1 MDSAPPPATSAR
13 VSDGRSLELR
23 LLDGLAEVAPETWD
37 ALANPL
43 GTAEDPFLC
52 WAFLEA
58 LERSGSV
65 GPGTGWS
72 ARHLALKGPDGA
84 LLAAAPCYL
93 KSHSQG
99 EYVFDHSWAD
109 AWRRAGGR
117 YYPKLQ
123 VCVPFTPVP
132 GRRLLSAPDATDM
145 DASAM
150 LAHGLGQIARESG
163 LSSAHVTFCSEAEAQ
178 ALEQHGWLRR
188 TDQQFHFFN
197 RGYRDFDD
205 FLDTLSSE
213 KRKNLR
219 KERQKARQGLEI
231 ERLTGAD
238 LTEAHWDAFFDFY
251 MDTGERKWGTPYL
264 NRRFFRLLH
273 ERMADRVLL
282 IMARR
287 GERWIAGALNLIGS
301 DALYGRHWGRVE
313 DQPFLHFELCYYQ
326 AMDEVI
332 ARGLSRAEAG
342 AQGGHKLARGYEPVK
357 THSAHWIVDPG
368 FRAAV
373 ADFLERERRAVD
385 NDIAY
390 LETRTPFRKDG

>member
-1 MDSAPPPATSAR
+1 VTAAPSPVLRLIDGLGGLPPA
-13 VSDGRSLELR
+13 E
-23 LLDGLAEVAPETWD
+23 WD
-37 ALANPL
+37 AIANPA
-43 GTAEDPFLC
+43 GMEQDPVLS

-65 GPGTGWS
+65 GPGSGWA
-72 ARHLALKGPDGA
+72 ARHLVLESSDGV

-99 EYVFDHSWAD
+99 EYVFDHNWAD

-123 VCVPFTPVP
+123 ACVPFTPVP
-132 GRRLLSAPDATDM
+132 GRRILFQPGPEGEALAA
-145 DASAM
+145 ALAQG
-150 LAHGLGQIARESG
+150 LAHLTSDNG
-163 LSSAHVTFCSEAEAQ
+163 LSSAHMTFCDAQ
-178 ALEQHGWLRR
+178 TADLLSTQGWLHR

-197 RGYRDFDD
+197 RGYRDFQD
-205 FLDTLSSE
+205 FLETLSSE

-219 KERQKARQGLEI
+219 KERSKAQAGLEI
-231 ERLTGAD
+231 VRLTGSD
-238 LTEAHWDAFFDFY
+238 LEEAHWDAFFDFY

-264 NRRFFRLLH
+264 NRAFFSLVQ
-273 ERMADRVLL
+273 ERMSDRILL
-282 IMARR
+282 VMARR
-287 GERWIAGALNLIGS
+287 GQRWIAGALNFMGS
-301 DALYGRHWGRVE
+301 HALYGRHWGRLE

-326 AMDEVI
+326 AMDEAI
-332 ARGLSRAEAG
+332 ARGLARAEAG

-368 FRAAV
+368 FREAV
-373 ADFLERERRAVD
+373 ADFLDRERRAVD
-385 NDIAY
+385 RDIAY